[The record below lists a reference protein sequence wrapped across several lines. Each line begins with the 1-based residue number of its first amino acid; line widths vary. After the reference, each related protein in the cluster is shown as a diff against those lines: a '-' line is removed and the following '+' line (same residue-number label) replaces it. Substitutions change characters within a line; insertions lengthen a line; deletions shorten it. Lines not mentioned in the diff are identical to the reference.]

1 MRAEPR
7 RKRAVIAMP
16 AVALAAALLAVSPP
30 GSSQDPGIV
39 EDVPYVATP
48 PAVVDEMLRM
58 ARVASTDVV
67 YDLGSGDGR
76 VVITAARKF
85 GARGVGVEIDPAMV
99 DRSRANVTRAG
110 VADRVRILQQDI
122 FDTDLSPA
130 TVVTLYLP
138 PYLNLRLR
146 ERLLRL
152 RPGTRIVSHSADLG
166 EWQPDRR
173 TAIRK
178 DVLLWIVPAQ
188 VAGRWRV
195 RVGRSGAPRLEI
207 DFEQRYQQISG
218 RAVLDGEPVG
228 IWEARLEGAAL
239 RFVIVDPRSQ
249 ALWYFSGK
257 VSGHAIA
264 GELARDVGTART
276 TSPFEAGRL
285 P

>member
-7 RKRAVIAMP
+7 RQRTVIAMP

-99 DRSRANVTRAG
+99 DRSRANVARAG

-146 ERLLRL
+146 ERLLEL
-152 RPGTRIVSHSADLG
+152 RPGTRVVSHSADLG
-166 EWQPDRR
+166 DWKPDRR
-173 TAIRK
+173 TAIAK
-178 DVLLWIVPAQ
+178 DVLLWVVPAK
-188 VAGRWRV
+188 VAGRWMARIGE
-195 RVGRSGAPRLEI
+195 RRLVLR
-207 DFEQRYQQISG
+207 FEQRFQQVSG
-218 RAVLDGEPVG
+218 DAVLDGEPAGV
-228 IWEARLEGAAL
+228 WEAKLDGTRL
-239 RFVIVDPRSQ
+239 RFVIVDPQ
-249 ALWYFSGK
+249 TQTGWYFSGS

-264 GELARDVGTART
+264 GELARDVGTAQT
-276 TSPFEAGRL
+276 TSPFEATRL

>member
-1 MRAEPR
+1 
-7 RKRAVIAMP
+7 MP

-99 DRSRANVTRAG
+99 DRSRANVARAG

-146 ERLLRL
+146 ERLLEL
-152 RPGTRIVSHSADLG
+152 RPGTRVVSHSADLG
-166 EWQPDRR
+166 DWKPDRR

-178 DVLLWIVPAQ
+178 DVLLWVVPAKL
-188 VAGRWRV
+188 AGSWMV
-195 RVGRSGAPRLEI
+195 RIGERRLELR
-207 DFEQRYQQISG
+207 FEQRFQQVSG
-218 RAVLDGEPVG
+218 DAVLDGEPVG
-228 IWEARLEGAAL
+228 VWEAKLEGASL
-239 RFVIVDPRSQ
+239 RFVLVDPSTDTG
-249 ALWYFSGK
+249 WYFSGK
-257 VSGHAIA
+257 VGKGTIA

-276 TSPFEAGRL
+276 TSPFEARRL